1 MDTVRQEGSLLASLS
16 ELRAIEHQRLADER
30 AAALADMQARRD
42 RQDAA
47 ARTAREAEAARLAA
61 ERAARLAAEQAHAA
75 AEQQARLQIE
85 AVEVAERVRH
95 QAALDEQR
103 LHEELTLRREVAL
116 RQRPR
121 WMIAVTT
128 IAVIAAIGLGGF
140 AIERHRAGAV
150 AQEARAR
157 AQEDQVRAERA
168 MLEAKAALDQL
179 TLDLAD
185 LDRKVAAAMLRV
197 ADAQSDADRRAAQD
211 GLRQLQRRQA
221 DLTAQQHRRE
231 EERKQRER
239 ANGVKISQDC
249 LNNAI
254 CK

>member
-1 MDTVRQEGSLLASLS
+1 MDVVRQEGSLLASLS

-75 AEQQARLQIE
+75 SEQQARLQIE
-85 AVEVAERVRH
+85 AVEVAERARH
-95 QAALDEQR
+95 QAALDERR

-140 AIERHRAGAV
+140 AVERHRASTV
-150 AQEARAR
+150 ARVAR
-157 AQEDQVRAERA
+157 ERA
-168 MLEAKAALDQL
+168 LEAKALADQAVYEAQTALDQL
-179 TLDLAD
+179 ANDLAD
-185 LDRKVAAAMLRV
+185 LDRKVDAAMKRV
-197 ADAQSDADRRAAQD
+197 LIAQSEADRRAAQD

-221 DLTAQQHRRE
+221 ELAAQRHQQDEDRKRRE
-231 EERKQRER
+231 RIT
-239 ANGVKISQDC
+239 GVKISQDC

-254 CK
+254 CN